1 MKLRYSP
8 LIKQS
13 VRLGE
18 HINPHK
24 KLSWKQANKLKNVVN
39 RSKKQSDFGA
49 DLLEY
54 RRLTSVY
61 GGLTKSSFTKLSKA
75 AFRAPGLS
83 NTNLLYKLEARLD
96 TCLYR
101 LGFANSFG
109 MAKQLVNHK
118 FVQLNGRTH
127 TVSSYELKPGDIVT
141 LTARNYS
148 VPAWI
153 KTNPCPPVNIEVDY
167 AALRF
172 IYLYPA
178 QYVHLTAKIKDI
190 STVSNTNSAN
200 TKVESE

>member
-75 AFRAPGLS
+75 
-83 NTNLLYKLEARLD
+83 E
-96 TCLYR
+96 
-101 LGFANSFG
+101 
-109 MAKQLVNHK
+109 
-118 FVQLNGRTH
+118 
-127 TVSSYELKPGDIVT
+127 
-141 LTARNYS
+141 
-148 VPAWI
+148 
-153 KTNPCPPVNIEVDY
+153 NI
-167 AALRF
+167 
-172 IYLYPA
+172 IYLFFNLVS
-178 QYVHLTAKIKDI
+178 QTDI
-190 STVSNTNSAN
+190 SQIFVFKTLPEPKGELSLRIFMNL
-200 TKVESE
+200 ELL